1 MDDQQNNP
9 PKKRSRPKRES
20 LTAPRKRV
28 LVPPDPATVDKPRT
42 RGRPK
47 KDPNQPKAEYKL
59 SDRERARRS
68 VQMRL
73 RNAKKSA
80 ATQQRKAEYKKKKV
94 KKLTDSADKIEK
106 ALQGEKTRVI
116 DQGDLTNLPD
126 AVGDLVDG
134 SPIIFKPNPGP
145 QEEFLSAGERD
156 VLYGGAAGGGKSFA
170 LLADPLRYCHN
181 PNHRGLLLRRTLDEL
196 TELIDKSRQ
205 LYPKAFPGAKFRES
219 KSTWHFP
226 SGATIWF
233 TYLDKDKDVTRFQ
246 GQAFN
251 WIGIDEITQYP
262 TPYVWDYLR
271 SRLRTTDSE
280 LQQHL
285 YMRCTA
291 NPGGVGGW
299 WVKKTYIEGLE
310 PNKPFPAFDIETKSP
325 FLWPNG
331 HEKAGQPLFFRKF
344 VPARLTD
351 NPYLMADG
359 QYEAMLRSLPE
370 VERKRLLEGDWDVA
384 EGAAFPEFSRSKH
397 VVEHFE
403 LPTNWPRIRA
413 ADYGYASPSC
423 VLWGAIDWDNN
434 IWIYRELY
442 VKHLTAEQL
451 ADKITEQLDPTP
463 HYTVLDSSCWNK
475 TGFGPSIAETMMRA
489 GVRWTPSDRNRVQ
502 GKMEIHRR
510 LADDPYTEEPRLR
523 IFSSCQNIIKQ
534 LAGIPLSKSNSED
547 VDTKSEDHAYDAL
560 RYMLMTRMSGYTS
573 IHKQLGAIKSQV
585 YQVQD
590 ETFGY

>member
-1 MDDQQNNP
+1 M
-9 PKKRSRPKRES
+9 
-20 LTAPRKRV
+20 A
-28 LVPPDPATVDKPRT
+28 
-42 RGRPK
+42 GRPK
-47 KDPNQPKAEYKL
+47 KDPDAPKATYNL
-59 SDRERARRS
+59 SVKERARRA
-68 VQMRL
+68 VQKKLNAAKR
-73 RNAKKSA
+73 RAKKTTKA
-80 ATQQRKAEYKKKKV
+80 AEDKRRYARRLENDIGKV
-94 KKLTDSADKIEK
+94 EK
-106 ALQGEKTRVI
+106 ALVGKETTVI
-116 DQGDLTNLPD
+116 DKGDLTDLPA
-126 AVGDLVDG
+126 AVADLVED
-134 SPIIFKPNPGP
+134 SEVVFQPNPGP

-181 PNHRGLLLRRTLDEL
+181 PNNRGLLLRRTLDEL

-271 SRLRTTDSE
+271 SRLRSTDPE

-299 WVKKTYIEGLE
+299 WVKKMYIDGTPE
-310 PNKPFPAFDIETKSP
+310 NKAYPAFDLDTGKP
-325 FLWPNG
+325 FVWPHN
-331 HEKAGQPLFFRKF
+331 HEKAGQPLFYRKF

-351 NPYLMADG
+351 NPHLMADG
-359 QYEAMLRSLPE
+359 QYESMLRSLPE

-384 EGAAFPEFSRSKH
+384 EGAAFPEFSRTKH
-397 VVEHFE
+397 VVEPYE
-403 LPTNWPRIRA
+403 MPTNWPRIRM
-413 ADYGYASPSC
+413 ADYGYAAPSC

-442 VKHLTAEQL
+442 EKHLTAEQL
-451 ADKITEQLDPTP
+451 ADRILEAEQLDPVP

-475 TGFGPSIAETMMRA
+475 TGFGPSIAEVMMRS
-489 GVRWTPSDRNRVQ
+489 GVRWTPSDRNRIQ

-510 LADDPYTEEPRLR
+510 LADNPYTKEPRLR
-523 IFSSCQNIIKQ
+523 FFSTCQHIIKQ
-534 LAGIPLSKSNSED
+534 VAGIPLSKTNSED
-547 VDTKSEDHAYDAL
+547 VDTKAEDHAYDAL
-560 RYMLMTRMSGYTS
+560 RYGMMTRMSGYASIHQQLTS
-573 IHKQLGAIKSQV
+573 IKNHV
-585 YQVQD
+585 HQVQD
-590 ETFGY
+590 EVFGY

>member
-1 MDDQQNNP
+1 MAQAAT
-9 PKKRSRPKRES
+9 KRTYQLS
-20 LTAPRKRV
+20 TA
-28 LVPPDPATVDKPRT
+28 
-42 RGRPK
+42 
-47 KDPNQPKAEYKL
+47 
-59 SDRERARRS
+59 ERARRS
-68 VQMRL
+68 AQKRL
-73 RNAKKSA
+73 RDAKKKA
-80 ATQQRKAEYKKKKV
+80 QQATKKAETKRKKARDLESTIGRV
-94 KKLTDSADKIEK
+94 EK
-106 ALQGEKTRVI
+106 AIKGADTAVI
-116 DQGDLTNLPD
+116 DMGDISVLPSSVSD
-126 AVGDLVDG
+126 LVGDSEVV
-134 SPIIFKPNPGP
+134 FQANPGP

-170 LLADPLRYCHN
+170 LLADHLRYCHN

-205 LYPKAFPGAKFRES
+205 LYTKAFPGAKFRES

-233 TYLDKDKDVTRFQ
+233 TYLDRDKDVTRFQ

-271 SRLRTTDSE
+271 SRLRSTDPE
-280 LQQHL
+280 LQENL

-299 WVKKTYIEGLE
+299 WVKKMYIEGTPE
-310 PNKPFPAFDIETKSP
+310 NKAFPAFDIDTRKT
-325 FLWPNG
+325 FVWPSG

-351 NPYLMADG
+351 NPHLMADG
-359 QYEAMLRSLPE
+359 QYEAMLRSLPD

-384 EGAAFPEFSRSKH
+384 EGAAFPEFSRTKH
-397 VVEHFE
+397 VVEPFD

-413 ADYGYASPSC
+413 ADYGYSAPSC

-434 IWIYRELY
+434 IWVYRELY
-442 VKHLTAEQL
+442 AKHLTAEQL
-451 ADKITEQLDPTP
+451 ADRILEAEQLDPLP

-475 TGFGPSIAETMMRA
+475 TGFGPSIAEVMMRQ
-489 GVRWTPSDRNRVQ
+489 GVRWTPSDRNRIQ

-510 LADDPYTEEPRLR
+510 LADDPYTKEPRVR
-523 IFSSCQNIIKQ
+523 FFSTCQNIVKQ
-534 LAGIPLSKSNSED
+534 VAGIPLSKTNSED
-547 VDTKSEDHAYDAL
+547 VDTKAEDHAYDAL
-560 RYMLMTRMSGYTS
+560 RYMMMTRMSGYAS
-573 IHKQLGAIKSQV
+573 IHKQLGAIKNHV
-585 YQVQD
+585 HKVQD
-590 ETFGY
+590 EVFGY

>member
-1 MDDQQNNP
+1 M
-9 PKKRSRPKRES
+9 
-20 LTAPRKRV
+20 A
-28 LVPPDPATVDKPRT
+28 
-42 RGRPK
+42 GRPK
-47 KDPNQPKAEYKL
+47 KDPDAPKATYNL
-59 SDRERARRS
+59 SVKERARRA
-68 VQMRL
+68 VQKKLNAAKR
-73 RNAKKSA
+73 RAKKTTKA
-80 ATQQRKAEYKKKKV
+80 AEDKRRYARRLENDIGKV
-94 KKLTDSADKIEK
+94 EK
-106 ALQGEKTRVI
+106 ALVGKETTVI
-116 DQGDLTNLPD
+116 DKGDLTDLPA
-126 AVGDLVDG
+126 AVADLVED
-134 SPIIFKPNPGP
+134 SEVVFQPNPGP

-205 LYPKAFPGAKFRES
+205 LYTKAFPGAKFRES

-271 SRLRTTDSE
+271 SRLRSTDSE

-299 WVKKTYIEGLE
+299 WVKKMYIDGTPE
-310 PNKPFPAFDIETKSP
+310 NKAYPAFDLDTGKP
-325 FLWPNG
+325 FVWPHN
-331 HEKAGQPLFFRKF
+331 HEKAGQPLFYRKF

-351 NPYLMADG
+351 NPHLMADG
-359 QYEAMLRSLPE
+359 QYESMLRSLPE

-384 EGAAFPEFSRSKH
+384 EGAAFPEFSRTKH
-397 VVEHFE
+397 VVEPYE
-403 LPTNWPRIRA
+403 MPTNWPRIRM
-413 ADYGYASPSC
+413 ADYGYAAPSC

-442 VKHLTAEQL
+442 EKHLTAEQL
-451 ADKITEQLDPTP
+451 ADRILEAEQLDPVP

-475 TGFGPSIAETMMRA
+475 TGFGPSIAEVMMRS
-489 GVRWTPSDRNRVQ
+489 GVRWTPSDRNRIQ

-510 LADDPYTEEPRLR
+510 LADNPYTKEPRLR
-523 IFSSCQNIIKQ
+523 FFSTCQHIIKQ
-534 LAGIPLSKSNSED
+534 VAGIPLSKTNSED
-547 VDTKSEDHAYDAL
+547 VDTKAEDHAYDAL
-560 RYMLMTRMSGYTS
+560 RYGMMTRMSGYASIHQQLTS
-573 IHKQLGAIKSQV
+573 IKNHV
-585 YQVQD
+585 HQVQD
-590 ETFGY
+590 EVFGY

>member
-1 MDDQQNNP
+1 MAQAAT
-9 PKKRSRPKRES
+9 KRTYQLS
-20 LTAPRKRV
+20 TA
-28 LVPPDPATVDKPRT
+28 
-42 RGRPK
+42 
-47 KDPNQPKAEYKL
+47 
-59 SDRERARRS
+59 ERARRS
-68 VQMRL
+68 AQKRL
-73 RNAKKSA
+73 RDAKKKA
-80 ATQQRKAEYKKKKV
+80 QQATKKAETKRKKARDLESTIGRV
-94 KKLTDSADKIEK
+94 EK
-106 ALQGEKTRVI
+106 AIKGADTAVI
-116 DQGDLTNLPD
+116 DMGDISVLPSSVSD
-126 AVGDLVDG
+126 LVGDSEVV
-134 SPIIFKPNPGP
+134 FQANPGP

-205 LYPKAFPGAKFRES
+205 LYTKAFPGAKFRES

-233 TYLDKDKDVTRFQ
+233 TYLDRDKDVTRFQ

-271 SRLRTTDSE
+271 SRLRSTDPE
-280 LQQHL
+280 LQENL

-299 WVKKTYIEGLE
+299 WVKKMYIEGTPE
-310 PNKPFPAFDIETKSP
+310 NKAFPAFDIDTRKT
-325 FLWPNG
+325 FVWPSG
-331 HEKAGQPLFFRKF
+331 HKKAGQPLFFRKF

-351 NPYLMADG
+351 NPHLMADG
-359 QYEAMLRSLPE
+359 QYEAMLRSLPD

-384 EGAAFPEFSRSKH
+384 EGAAFPEFSRTKH
-397 VVEHFE
+397 VVEPFD

-413 ADYGYASPSC
+413 ADYGYSAPSC

-434 IWIYRELY
+434 IWVYRELY
-442 VKHLTAEQL
+442 AKHLTAEQL
-451 ADKITEQLDPTP
+451 ADRILEAEQIDPLP

-475 TGFGPSIAETMMRA
+475 TGFGPSIAEVMMRQ
-489 GVRWTPSDRNRVQ
+489 GVRWTPSDRNRIQ

-510 LADDPYTEEPRLR
+510 LADDPYTKEPRVR
-523 IFSSCQNIIKQ
+523 FFSTCQNIVKQ
-534 LAGIPLSKSNSED
+534 VAGIPLSKTNSED
-547 VDTKSEDHAYDAL
+547 VDTKAEDHAYDAL
-560 RYMLMTRMSGYTS
+560 RYMMMTRISGYAS
-573 IHKQLGAIKSQV
+573 IHKQLGAIKNHV
-585 YQVQD
+585 HKVQD
-590 ETFGY
+590 EVFGY

>member
-1 MDDQQNNP
+1 MADDTQ
-9 PKKRSRPKRES
+9 PKR
-20 LTAPRKRV
+20 
-28 LVPPDPATVDKPRT
+28 

-47 KDPNQPKAEYKL
+47 KDPNAPKASYNV
-59 SDRERARRS
+59 SSAERARRETQKR
-68 VQMRL
+68 VRL
-73 RNAKKSA
+73 AKKRA
-80 ATQQRKAEYKKKKV
+80 EKVTKVAGDKRKYAR
-94 KKLTDSADKIEK
+94 KLEDSAKRVQD
-106 ALQGEKTRVI
+106 ALTGTKTRLI
-116 DQGDLTNLPD
+116 DQQDLDILPP
-126 AVGDLVDG
+126 AVKDLVGESD
-134 SPIIFKPNPGP
+134 IVFKPNPGP
-145 QEEFLSAGERD
+145 QEAFLSASERD

-205 LYPKAFPGAKFRES
+205 LYTKAFPGARFRES

-271 SRLRTTDSE
+271 SRLRSTDPE
-280 LQQHL
+280 LQKNL

-299 WVKKTYIEGLE
+299 WVKKMYIDGPE
-310 PNKPFPAFDIETKSP
+310 PNKRFTAFDIDTGKP
-325 FLWPNG
+325 FLWPDG

-351 NPYLMADG
+351 NPFLMADG

-370 VERKRLLEGDWDVA
+370 VERKRLLDGDWDVA

-397 VVEHFE
+397 VVEPFE

-413 ADYGYASPSC
+413 ADYGYSSPSC

-434 IWIYRELY
+434 IWVYRELY

-451 ADKITEQLDPTP
+451 ADKILEVEELDPLP
-463 HYTVLDSSCWNK
+463 HYTVLDASCWNK
-475 TGFGPSIAETMMRA
+475 TGMGPSIAETMMRS
-489 GVRWTPSDRNRVQ
+489 GVRWTPSDRNRLQ
-502 GKMEIHRR
+502 GKMELHRR
-510 LADDPYTEEPRLR
+510 LADDPYTKEPRLR

-534 LAGIPLSKSNSED
+534 MAGIPLSKTNSED
-547 VDTKSEDHAYDAL
+547 VDTKAEDHAYDAL
-560 RYMLMTRMSGYTS
+560 RYMVMTRTSGYVS
-573 IHKQLGAIKSQV
+573 IHKQLGAIKNQV
-585 YQVQD
+585 HQVQD
-590 ETFGY
+590 EVFGY

>member
-1 MDDQQNNP
+1 VDDQQDNP
-9 PKKRSRPKRES
+9 PKRG
-20 LTAPRKRV
+20 
-28 LVPPDPATVDKPRT
+28 

-47 KDPNQPKAEYKL
+47 KDPNAPKATYQL
-59 SDRERARRS
+59 STQERARRAA
-68 VQMRL
+68 QGRL
-73 RNAKKSA
+73 RSAKTRA
-80 ATQQRKAEYKKKKV
+80 AKVSRAAEDKRRYARKLEEKV
-94 KKLTDSADKIEK
+94 GKVEK
-106 ALQGEKTRVI
+106 ALKGNESATI
-116 DQGDLTNLPD
+116 DLGDLSDLPD
-126 AVGDLVDG
+126 AVSDLVG
-134 SPIIFKPNPGP
+134 ESEVVFQPNSGP
-145 QEEFLSAGERD
+145 QTEFLSASERD
-156 VLYGGAAGGGKSFA
+156 VLYGGAAGGCKSFA
-170 LLADPLRYCHN
+170 LLAYPLRFCHN

-205 LYPKAFPGAKFRES
+205 LYTKAFPGAKFRES

-271 SRLRTTDSE
+271 SRLRSTDPE

-299 WVKKTYIEGLE
+299 WVKKMYIEGTPE
-310 PNKPFPAFDIETKSP
+310 NKAFPAFDLDTKKP
-325 FLWPNG
+325 FVWPDG
-331 HEKAGQPLFFRKF
+331 HEKAGQPLFYRKF

-397 VVEHFE
+397 VVEPFD

-413 ADYGYASPSC
+413 ADYGYAAPSC

-434 IWIYRELY
+434 IWVYRELY
-442 VKHLTAEQL
+442 QKHLTAEEL
-451 ADKITEQLDPTP
+451 ADRILEAEELDPLP

-475 TGFGPSIAETMMRA
+475 TGFGPSIAEVMMRQ
-489 GVRWTPSDRNRVQ
+489 GVRWTPSDRNRIQ
-502 GKMEIHRR
+502 GKMEVHRR
-510 LADDPYTEEPRLR
+510 LANEPYSGEPRLR
-523 IFSSCQNIIKQ
+523 FFSNCQNIIKQ
-534 LAGIPLSKSNSED
+534 IAGIPLSKTNSED

-560 RYMLMTRMSGYTS
+560 RYMLMTRMSGYAS
-573 IHKQLGAIKSQV
+573 IHQQLGAIKNHV
-585 YQVQD
+585 YKVQD
-590 ETFGY
+590 EVFGY

>member
-1 MDDQQNNP
+1 MTEAE
-9 PKKRSRPKRES
+9 PKRG
-20 LTAPRKRV
+20 
-28 LVPPDPATVDKPRT
+28 

-47 KDPNQPKAEYKL
+47 KDPDAPKQRYFLSAAEK
-59 SDRERARRS
+59 ARRQS
-68 VQMRL
+68 QKRL
-73 RNAKKSA
+73 RDAKKRA
-80 ATQQRKAEYKKKKV
+80 D
-94 KKLTDSADKIEK
+94 KLTKVAESKRRYARKLEEKVGKVEK
-106 ALQGEKTRVI
+106 ALKGDTSTVI
-116 DQGDLTNLPD
+116 DTGDLATLPPPVQEL
-126 AVGDLVDG
+126 VGSREVV
-134 SPIIFKPNPGP
+134 FQPNEGP
-145 QEEFLSAGERD
+145 QEEFLSASERD

-170 LLADPLRYCHN
+170 LLADPLRYCTN

-271 SRLRTTDSE
+271 SRLRSTDPE
-280 LQQHL
+280 LQQNL

-291 NPGGVGGW
+291 NPGGIGGW
-299 WVKKTYIEGLE
+299 WIKKMYIDIGEH
-310 PNKPFPAFDIETKSP
+310 NKPFPASDVETGKP
-325 FLWPNG
+325 FLWPQG
-331 HEKAGQPLFFRKF
+331 HEKEGQPLFYRRFI
-344 VPARLTD
+344 PARLTD
-351 NPYLMADG
+351 NPFLMADG

-370 VERKRLLEGDWDVA
+370 IERKRLLEGDWDVA
-384 EGAAFPEFSRSKH
+384 DGAAFPEFSRAKH
-397 VVEHFE
+397 VVEPFD

-442 VKHLTAEQL
+442 VKQLTAEQL
-451 ADKITEQLDPTP
+451 ADKILEAEQLDPLP

-475 TGFGPSIAETMMRA
+475 TGFGPSIAETMMRC
-489 GVRWTPSDRNRVQ
+489 GVRWTPSDRNRIQ

-510 LADDPYTEEPRLR
+510 LADDPRTNEPRLR
-523 IFSSCQNIIKQ
+523 VFSNCSNTVKQ
-534 LAGIPLSKSNSED
+534 LAAIPLSKTNSED
-547 VDTKSEDHAYDAL
+547 VDTKAEDHAYDAL
-560 RYMLMTRMSGYTS
+560 RYMLMTRMTGYAA
-573 IHKQLGAIKSQV
+573 IHQTLNGIKNQV
-585 YQVQD
+585 YQVQN

>member
-1 MDDQQNNP
+1 MAQAAT
-9 PKKRSRPKRES
+9 KRTYQLS
-20 LTAPRKRV
+20 TA
-28 LVPPDPATVDKPRT
+28 
-42 RGRPK
+42 
-47 KDPNQPKAEYKL
+47 
-59 SDRERARRS
+59 ERARRS
-68 VQMRL
+68 AQKRL
-73 RNAKKSA
+73 RDAKKKA
-80 ATQQRKAEYKKKKV
+80 QQATKKAETKRKKARDLESTIGRV
-94 KKLTDSADKIEK
+94 EK
-106 ALQGEKTRVI
+106 AIKGADTAVI
-116 DQGDLTNLPD
+116 DMGDISVLPSSVSD
-126 AVGDLVDG
+126 LVGDSEVV
-134 SPIIFKPNPGP
+134 FQANPGP

-205 LYPKAFPGAKFRES
+205 LYTKAFPGAKFRES

-233 TYLDKDKDVTRFQ
+233 TYLDRDKDVTRFQ

-271 SRLRTTDSE
+271 SRLRSTDPE
-280 LQQHL
+280 LQENL

-299 WVKKTYIEGLE
+299 WVKKMYIEGTPE
-310 PNKPFPAFDIETKSP
+310 NKAFPAFDIDTRKT
-325 FLWPNG
+325 FVWPDG

-351 NPYLMADG
+351 NPHLMADG
-359 QYEAMLRSLPE
+359 QYEAMLRSLPD

-384 EGAAFPEFSRSKH
+384 EGAAFPEFSRTKH
-397 VVEHFE
+397 VVEPFD

-413 ADYGYASPSC
+413 ADYGYSAPSC

-434 IWIYRELY
+434 IWVYRELY
-442 VKHLTAEQL
+442 AKHLTAEQL
-451 ADKITEQLDPTP
+451 ADRILEAEQIDPLP

-475 TGFGPSIAETMMRA
+475 TGFGPSIAEVMMRQ
-489 GVRWTPSDRNRVQ
+489 GVRWTPSDRNRIQ

-510 LADDPYTEEPRLR
+510 LADDPYTKEPRVR
-523 IFSSCQNIIKQ
+523 FFSTCQNIVKQ
-534 LAGIPLSKSNSED
+534 VAGIPLSKTNSED
-547 VDTKSEDHAYDAL
+547 VDTKAEDHAYDAL
-560 RYMLMTRMSGYTS
+560 RYMMMTRMSGYAS
-573 IHKQLGAIKSQV
+573 IHKQLGAIKNHV
-585 YQVQD
+585 HKVQD
-590 ETFGY
+590 EVFGY

>member
-1 MDDQQNNP
+1 MTDA
-9 PKKRSRPKRES
+9 PK
-20 LTAPRKRV
+20 
-28 LVPPDPATVDKPRT
+28 

-47 KDPNQPKAEYKL
+47 KDPDAPKQRYFLSKAEK
-59 SDRERARRS
+59 ARR
-68 VQMRL
+68 QTQKRL
-73 RNAKKSA
+73 RDAKK
-80 ATQQRKAEYKKKKV
+80 R
-94 KKLTDSADKIEK
+94 ADKITKVAESKRRYARKLEEKVGKVEK
-106 ALQGEKTRVI
+106 ALKGDATTVI
-116 DQGDLTNLPD
+116 DTGDLSSLPPPVQEI
-126 AVGDLVDG
+126 VGNREVV
-134 SPIIFKPNPGP
+134 FQPNEGP
-145 QEEFLSAGERD
+145 QEEFLSASERD

-170 LLADPLRYCHN
+170 LLADPLRYCTN
-181 PNHRGLLLRRTLDEL
+181 SNHRGLLLRRTLDEL

-205 LYPKAFPGAKFRES
+205 LYPKAFPGARFRES

-271 SRLRTTDSE
+271 SRLRSTDPE
-280 LQQHL
+280 LQQSL

-291 NPGGVGGW
+291 NPGGIGGW
-299 WVKKTYIEGLE
+299 WIKKMYIDTGEH
-310 PNKPFPAFDIETKSP
+310 NKPFPAADVETGKP
-325 FLWPNG
+325 FMWPQG
-331 HEKAGQPLFFRKF
+331 HEKEGQPLFYRRFI
-344 VPARLTD
+344 PARLTD

-370 VERKRLLEGDWDVA
+370 IERKRLLDGDWDVA
-384 EGAAFPEFSRSKH
+384 DGAAFPEFSRSRH
-397 VVEHFE
+397 VVESFE

-434 IWIYRELY
+434 IWVYRELY
-442 VKHLTAEQL
+442 VKQLTAEQL
-451 ADKITEQLDPTP
+451 ADKILEAEQLDPLP

-475 TGFGPSIAETMMRA
+475 TGFGPSIAETMMRC
-489 GVRWTPSDRNRVQ
+489 GVRWTPSDRNRIQ

-510 LADDPYTEEPRLR
+510 LADDPRTKEPRLR
-523 IFSSCQNIIKQ
+523 VFSNCTNTVKQ
-534 LAGIPLSKSNSED
+534 LAAIPLSKTNSED
-547 VDTKSEDHAYDAL
+547 VDTKAEDHAYDAL
-560 RYMLMTRMSGYTS
+560 RYMLMTRMTGYAA
-573 IHKQLGAIKSQV
+573 IHQTLNGIKAQV
-585 YQVQD
+585 YQVQN

>member
-1 MDDQQNNP
+1 MAERYIVEEKPESQ
-9 PKKRSRPKRES
+9 PKK
-20 LTAPRKRV
+20 
-28 LVPPDPATVDKPRT
+28 

-47 KDPNQPKAEYKL
+47 KDPNAPKAIYNL
-59 SDRERARRS
+59 SRAERARRAS
-68 VQMRL
+68 QKRL
-73 RNAKKSA
+73 RDAKKRATKATRSA
-80 ATQQRKAEYKKKKV
+80 EDKRRYARKLEETTAKV
-94 KKLTDSADKIEK
+94 EK
-106 ALQGEKTRVI
+106 ALQGNETTVI
-116 DQGDLTNLPD
+116 DEADLAIVSP
-126 AVGDLVDG
+126 AVQELVEEEYEVV
-134 SPIIFKPNPGP
+134 FRPNDGP
-145 QEEFLSAGERD
+145 QQDFLSSSERD

-170 LLADPLRYCHN
+170 LLADPLRFCHN

-205 LYPKAFPGAKFRES
+205 LYTKAFPGAKFRES
-219 KSTWHFP
+219 KSTWVFP

-271 SRLRTTDSE
+271 SRLRTTDPE
-280 LQQHL
+280 LQEHL

-299 WVKKTYIEGLE
+299 WVKKTYIESTE
-310 PNKPFPAFDIETKSP
+310 ANKPFPAFDIDTGKP
-325 FLWPNG
+325 FVWPLG
-331 HEKAGQPLFFRKF
+331 HEKENQPLFYRKF

-384 EGAAFPEFSRSKH
+384 EGAAFPEFSRVRH
-397 VVEHFE
+397 VVEPFD

-434 IWIYRELY
+434 IWVYKELY
-442 VKHLTAEQL
+442 AKHLTAEEL
-451 ADKITEQLDPTP
+451 ADRILEMEELDPLP

-489 GVRWTPSDRNRVQ
+489 GVRWTPSDRNRLQ
-502 GKMEIHRR
+502 GKMEVHRR
-510 LADDPYTEEPRLR
+510 LANDPYSNEPRLR
-523 IFSSCQNIIKQ
+523 IFSTCQNIIKQ
-534 LAGIPLSKSNSED
+534 LSGIPLSKTNSED

-560 RYMLMTRMSGYTS
+560 RYMVMTRMSGYAS
-573 IHKQLGAIKSQV
+573 IHQQLGAIKNHV
-585 YQVQD
+585 HKVQD
-590 ETFGY
+590 EVFGY

>member
-1 MDDQQNNP
+1 M
-9 PKKRSRPKRES
+9 
-20 LTAPRKRV
+20 A
-28 LVPPDPATVDKPRT
+28 
-42 RGRPK
+42 GRPK
-47 KDPNQPKAEYKL
+47 KDPDAPKATYNL
-59 SDRERARRS
+59 SVKERARRA
-68 VQMRL
+68 VQKKLNAAKR
-73 RNAKKSA
+73 RAKKTTKA
-80 ATQQRKAEYKKKKV
+80 AEDKRRYARRLENDIGKV
-94 KKLTDSADKIEK
+94 EK
-106 ALQGEKTRVI
+106 ALVGKETTVI
-116 DQGDLTNLPD
+116 DKGDLTDLPA
-126 AVGDLVDG
+126 AVAELVED
-134 SPIIFKPNPGP
+134 SEVVFQPNPGP

-271 SRLRTTDSE
+271 SRLRSTDSE

-299 WVKKTYIEGLE
+299 WVKKMYIDGTPE
-310 PNKPFPAFDIETKSP
+310 NKAYPAFDLDTGKP
-325 FLWPNG
+325 FVWPHN
-331 HEKAGQPLFFRKF
+331 HEKAGQPLFYRKF

-351 NPYLMADG
+351 NPHLMADG
-359 QYEAMLRSLPE
+359 QYESMLRSLPE

-384 EGAAFPEFSRSKH
+384 EGAAFPEFSRTKH
-397 VVEHFE
+397 VVEPYE
-403 LPTNWPRIRA
+403 MPTNWPRIRM
-413 ADYGYASPSC
+413 ADYGYAAPSC

-442 VKHLTAEQL
+442 EKHLTAEQL
-451 ADKITEQLDPTP
+451 ADRILEAEQLDPVP

-475 TGFGPSIAETMMRA
+475 TGFGPSIAEVMMRS
-489 GVRWTPSDRNRVQ
+489 GVRWTPSDRNRIQ

-510 LADDPYTEEPRLR
+510 LADNPYTKEPRLR
-523 IFSSCQNIIKQ
+523 FFSTCQHIIKQ
-534 LAGIPLSKSNSED
+534 VAGIPLSKTNSED
-547 VDTKSEDHAYDAL
+547 VDTKAEDHAYDAL
-560 RYMLMTRMSGYTS
+560 RYGMMTRMSGYAS
-573 IHKQLGAIKSQV
+573 IHQQLNSIKNHV
-585 YQVQD
+585 HQVQD
-590 ETFGY
+590 EVFGY

>member
-1 MDDQQNNP
+1 MAEAA
-9 PKKRSRPKRES
+9 PKRTYHLS
-20 LTAPRKRV
+20 TA
-28 LVPPDPATVDKPRT
+28 
-42 RGRPK
+42 
-47 KDPNQPKAEYKL
+47 
-59 SDRERARRS
+59 ERARRAA
-68 VQMRL
+68 QKKL
-73 RNAKKSA
+73 RGAKKKA
-80 ATQQRKAEYKKKKV
+80 QQATKKAETQRKKARDLESTIGRV
-94 KKLTDSADKIEK
+94 EK
-106 ALQGEKTRVI
+106 AITASGTATI
-116 DQGDLTNLPD
+116 DTADLNSLPPAVSD
-126 AVGDLVDG
+126 LVGDSEVV
-134 SPIIFKPNPGP
+134 FQANPGP

-205 LYPKAFPGAKFRES
+205 LYTKAFPGAKFRES

-233 TYLDKDKDVTRFQ
+233 TYLDRDKDVTRFQ

-271 SRLRTTDSE
+271 SRLRATDPE
-280 LQQHL
+280 LQKHL

-299 WVKKTYIEGLE
+299 WVKKMYIEDTPE
-310 PNKPFPAFDIETKSP
+310 NKAFPAFDLDTGKT
-325 FLWPNG
+325 FVWPNG

-351 NPYLMADG
+351 NPHLMADG
-359 QYEAMLRSLPE
+359 QYEAMLRSLPD

-384 EGAAFPEFSRSKH
+384 EGAAFPEFSRARH
-397 VVEHFE
+397 VVEHFDI
-403 LPTNWPRIRA
+403 PTNWPRIRA
-413 ADYGYASPSC
+413 ADYGYSAPSC

-434 IWIYRELY
+434 IWVYRELY
-442 VKHLTAEQL
+442 AKHLTAEQL
-451 ADKITEQLDPTP
+451 ADRILEAEQLDPLP

-475 TGFGPSIAETMMRA
+475 TGFGPSIAEVMMRQ

-510 LADDPYTEEPRLR
+510 LADDPYSKEPRVR
-523 IFSSCQNIIKQ
+523 FFSTCQNIVKQ
-534 LAGIPLSKSNSED
+534 IAGIPLSKTNSED
-547 VDTKSEDHAYDAL
+547 VDTKAEDHAYDAL
-560 RYMLMTRMSGYTS
+560 RYMMMTRMSGYAS
-573 IHKQLGAIKSQV
+573 IHQQLGAIKEPRSQSSRRSIWILIDGT
-585 YQVQD
+585 Y
-590 ETFGY
+590 

>member
-1 MDDQQNNP
+1 M
-9 PKKRSRPKRES
+9 
-20 LTAPRKRV
+20 A
-28 LVPPDPATVDKPRT
+28 
-42 RGRPK
+42 GRPK
-47 KDPNQPKAEYKL
+47 KDPDAPKASYNL
-59 SDRERARRS
+59 SVKERARRA
-68 VQMRL
+68 VQ
-73 RNAKKSA
+73 
-80 ATQQRKAEYKKKKV
+80 
-94 KKLTDSADKIEK
+94 KKLNAAKRRDKKTTKAAEDKRRYARRLENDIGKVEK
-106 ALQGEKTRVI
+106 ALVGKETTVI
-116 DQGDLTNLPD
+116 DKGDLTDLPA
-126 AVGDLVDG
+126 AVADLVED
-134 SPIIFKPNPGP
+134 SEVVFQPNPGP

-181 PNHRGLLLRRTLDEL
+181 PNNRGLLLRRTLDEL

-271 SRLRTTDSE
+271 SRLRSTDPE

-299 WVKKTYIEGLE
+299 WVKKMYIDGTPE
-310 PNKPFPAFDIETKSP
+310 NKAYPAFDLDTGKP
-325 FLWPNG
+325 FVWPHN
-331 HEKAGQPLFFRKF
+331 HEKAGQPLFYRKF

-351 NPYLMADG
+351 NPHLMADG
-359 QYEAMLRSLPE
+359 QYESMLRSLPE

-384 EGAAFPEFSRSKH
+384 EGAAFPEFSRTKH
-397 VVEHFE
+397 VVEPYE
-403 LPTNWPRIRA
+403 MPTNWPRIRM
-413 ADYGYASPSC
+413 ADYGYAAPSC

-434 IWIYRELY
+434 IWIYREIY
-442 VKHLTAEQL
+442 EKHLTAEQL
-451 ADKITEQLDPTP
+451 ADRILEAEQLDPVP

-475 TGFGPSIAETMMRA
+475 TGFGPSIAEVMMRS
-489 GVRWTPSDRNRVQ
+489 GVRWTPSDRNRIQ

-510 LADDPYTEEPRLR
+510 LADNPYTKEPRLR
-523 IFSSCQNIIKQ
+523 FFSTCQHIIKQ
-534 LAGIPLSKSNSED
+534 VAGIPLSKTNSED
-547 VDTKSEDHAYDAL
+547 VDTKAEDHAYDAL
-560 RYMLMTRMSGYTS
+560 RYGMMTRMSGYAS
-573 IHKQLGAIKSQV
+573 IHQQLNSIKNHV
-585 YQVQD
+585 HQVQD
-590 ETFGY
+590 EVFGY

>member
-1 MDDQQNNP
+1 M
-9 PKKRSRPKRES
+9 SEAAPKRRYNLS
-20 LTAPRKRV
+20 TA
-28 LVPPDPATVDKPRT
+28 
-42 RGRPK
+42 
-47 KDPNQPKAEYKL
+47 
-59 SDRERARRS
+59 ERARRGA
-68 VQMRL
+68 QKRL
-73 RNAKKSA
+73 RAAKKKA
-80 ATQQRKAEYKKKKV
+80 AQATRKAESQRSYA
-94 KKLTDSADKIEK
+94 KKLEETIGRVEK
-106 ALQGEKTRVI
+106 GVTGSGTTVI
-116 DQGDLTNLPD
+116 DEGDLSLLPPSVSD
-126 AVGDLVDG
+126 LVGDSEVV
-134 SPIIFKPNPGP
+134 FQANPGP

-205 LYPKAFPGAKFRES
+205 LYTKAFPGAKFRES

-233 TYLDKDKDVTRFQ
+233 TYLDRDKDVTRFQ

-271 SRLRTTDSE
+271 SRLRATDPE
-280 LQQHL
+280 LQNSL

-299 WVKKTYIEGLE
+299 WVKKMYIDSRTENVAF
-310 PNKPFPAFDIETKSP
+310 PAYDIDTMKPFT
-325 FLWPNG
+325 WPSG
-331 HEKAGQPLFFRKF
+331 HEKAGQPLFYRKF

-351 NPYLMADG
+351 NPHLMADG

-370 VERKRLLEGDWDVA
+370 VERKRLLDGDWDVA
-384 EGAAFPEFSRSKH
+384 EGAAFPEFSRARH

-413 ADYGYASPSC
+413 ADYGYASPSA

-442 VKHLTAEQL
+442 AKHLTAEDL
-451 ADKITEQLDPTP
+451 AAKILEVEQLDPLP

-475 TGFGPSIAETMMRA
+475 TGMGPSIAETMMRC
-489 GVRWTPSDRNRVQ
+489 GVRWTPSDRNRIQ
-502 GKMEIHRR
+502 GKMEVHRR
-510 LADDPYTEEPRLR
+510 LADDPYTNEPRLR
-523 IFSSCQNIIKQ
+523 IFSSCQHTIKQ
-534 LAGIPLSKSNSED
+534 LAGIPLSKTNSED
-547 VDTKSEDHAYDAL
+547 VDTKAEDHAYDAL
-560 RYMLMTRMSGYTS
+560 RYMVMTRMSGYAA
-573 IHKQLGAIKSQV
+573 IHQQLGAIKNHV
-585 YQVQD
+585 YKVQD
-590 ETFGY
+590 EVFGY

>member
-1 MDDQQNNP
+1 MAEAA
-9 PKKRSRPKRES
+9 PKRTYHLS
-20 LTAPRKRV
+20 TA
-28 LVPPDPATVDKPRT
+28 
-42 RGRPK
+42 
-47 KDPNQPKAEYKL
+47 
-59 SDRERARRS
+59 ERARRAA
-68 VQMRL
+68 QKKL
-73 RNAKKSA
+73 RGAKKKA
-80 ATQQRKAEYKKKKV
+80 QQATKKAETQRKKARDLESTIGRV
-94 KKLTDSADKIEK
+94 EK
-106 ALQGEKTRVI
+106 AITASGTATI
-116 DQGDLTNLPD
+116 DTADLNSLPPAVSD
-126 AVGDLVDG
+126 LVGDSEVV
-134 SPIIFKPNPGP
+134 FQANPGP

-205 LYPKAFPGAKFRES
+205 LYTKAFPGAKFRES

-233 TYLDKDKDVTRFQ
+233 TYLDRDKDVTRFQ

-271 SRLRTTDSE
+271 SRLRATDPE
-280 LQQHL
+280 LQKHL

-299 WVKKTYIEGLE
+299 WVKKMYIEDTPE
-310 PNKPFPAFDIETKSP
+310 NKAFPAFDLDTRKT
-325 FLWPNG
+325 FVWPNG

-351 NPYLMADG
+351 NPHLMADG
-359 QYEAMLRSLPE
+359 QYEAMLRSLPD

-384 EGAAFPEFSRSKH
+384 EGAAFPEFSRARH
-397 VVEHFE
+397 VVEHFDI
-403 LPTNWPRIRA
+403 PTNWPRIRA
-413 ADYGYASPSC
+413 ADYGYSAPSC

-434 IWIYRELY
+434 IWVYRELY
-442 VKHLTAEQL
+442 AKHLTAEQL
-451 ADKITEQLDPTP
+451 ADRILEAEQLDPLP

-475 TGFGPSIAETMMRA
+475 TGFGPSIAEVMMRQ

-510 LADDPYTEEPRLR
+510 LADDPYSQEPRIR
-523 IFSSCQNIIKQ
+523 FFSSCQNIVKQ
-534 LAGIPLSKSNSED
+534 IAGIPLSKTNSED
-547 VDTKSEDHAYDAL
+547 VDTKAEDHAYDAL
-560 RYMLMTRMSGYTS
+560 RYMLMTRMSGYAS
-573 IHKQLGAIKSQV
+573 IHQQLSAIKNHV
-585 YQVQD
+585 HMVQD
-590 ETFGY
+590 EVFGY

>member
-1 MDDQQNNP
+1 MTEAA
-9 PKKRSRPKRES
+9 PKRG
-20 LTAPRKRV
+20 
-28 LVPPDPATVDKPRT
+28 

-47 KDPNQPKAEYKL
+47 KDPNAPKQRYFLSFAEK
-59 SDRERARRS
+59 ARRQS
-68 VQMRL
+68 QKRL
-73 RNAKKSA
+73 RDAKKRA
-80 ATQQRKAEYKKKKV
+80 D
-94 KKLTDSADKIEK
+94 KLTKVAESKRRYARKLEEKVGKVEK
-106 ALQGEKTRVI
+106 ALKGDTTTVV
-116 DQGDLTNLPD
+116 DTGDLATLPPPVQEL
-126 AVGDLVDG
+126 VGNREVV
-134 SPIIFKPNPGP
+134 FQPNEGP
-145 QEEFLSAGERD
+145 QEEFLSASERD

-170 LLADPLRYCHN
+170 LLADPLRYCTN

-271 SRLRTTDSE
+271 SRLRSTDPE
-280 LQQHL
+280 LQQNL

-291 NPGGVGGW
+291 NPGGIGGW
-299 WVKKTYIEGLE
+299 WIKKMYIDVGEH
-310 PNKPFPAFDIETKSP
+310 NKPFPASDVETGKP
-325 FLWPNG
+325 FLWPQG
-331 HEKAGQPLFFRKF
+331 HEKEGQPLFYRRFI
-344 VPARLTD
+344 PARLTD
-351 NPYLMADG
+351 NPFLMADG

-370 VERKRLLEGDWDVA
+370 IERKRLLEGDWDVA
-384 EGAAFPEFSRSKH
+384 DGAAFPEFSRAKH
-397 VVEHFE
+397 VVEPFD

-442 VKHLTAEQL
+442 VKQLTAEQL
-451 ADKITEQLDPTP
+451 ADKILEAEQLDPLP

-475 TGFGPSIAETMMRA
+475 TGFGPSIAETMMRC
-489 GVRWTPSDRNRVQ
+489 GVRWTPSDRNRIQ

-510 LADDPYTEEPRLR
+510 LADDPRTEEPRLR
-523 IFSSCQNIIKQ
+523 VFSNCSNTVKQ
-534 LAGIPLSKSNSED
+534 LAAIPLSKTNSED
-547 VDTKSEDHAYDAL
+547 VDTKAEDHAYDAL
-560 RYMLMTRMSGYTS
+560 RYMLMTRMTGYAA
-573 IHKQLGAIKSQV
+573 IHQTLNGIKNQV
-585 YQVQD
+585 YQVQN

>member
-1 MDDQQNNP
+1 M
-9 PKKRSRPKRES
+9 
-20 LTAPRKRV
+20 A
-28 LVPPDPATVDKPRT
+28 
-42 RGRPK
+42 GRPK
-47 KDPNQPKAEYKL
+47 KDPDAPKATYNL
-59 SDRERARRS
+59 SVKERARRA
-68 VQMRL
+68 VQKKLNAAKR
-73 RNAKKSA
+73 RAKKTTKA
-80 ATQQRKAEYKKKKV
+80 AEDKRRYARRLENDIGKV
-94 KKLTDSADKIEK
+94 EK
-106 ALQGEKTRVI
+106 ALVGKETTVI
-116 DQGDLTNLPD
+116 DKGDLTDLPA
-126 AVGDLVDG
+126 AVADLVED
-134 SPIIFKPNPGP
+134 SEVVFQPNPGP

-219 KSTWHFP
+219 KSTWVFP

-271 SRLRTTDSE
+271 SRLRSTDPE

-299 WVKKTYIEGLE
+299 WVKKMYIDGTPE
-310 PNKPFPAFDIETKSP
+310 NKAYPAFDLDTGKP
-325 FLWPNG
+325 FVWPHN
-331 HEKAGQPLFFRKF
+331 HEKAGQPLFYRKF

-351 NPYLMADG
+351 NPHLMADG
-359 QYEAMLRSLPE
+359 QYESMLRSLPE

-384 EGAAFPEFSRSKH
+384 EGASFPEFSRTKH
-397 VVEHFE
+397 VVEPYE
-403 LPTNWPRIRA
+403 MPTNWPRIRM
-413 ADYGYASPSC
+413 ADYGYAAPSC

-434 IWIYRELY
+434 IWIYREIY
-442 VKHLTAEQL
+442 EKHLTAEQL
-451 ADKITEQLDPTP
+451 ADRILEAEQLDPVP

-475 TGFGPSIAETMMRA
+475 TGFGPSIAEVMMRS
-489 GVRWTPSDRNRVQ
+489 GVRWTPSDRNRIQ

-510 LADDPYTEEPRLR
+510 LADNPYTKEPRLR
-523 IFSSCQNIIKQ
+523 FFSTCQHIIKQ
-534 LAGIPLSKSNSED
+534 VAGIPLSKTNSED
-547 VDTKSEDHAYDAL
+547 VDTKAEDHAYDAL
-560 RYMLMTRMSGYTS
+560 RYGMMTRMSGYVS
-573 IHKQLGAIKSQV
+573 IHQQLNSIKNHV
-585 YQVQD
+585 HQVQD
-590 ETFGY
+590 EVFGY